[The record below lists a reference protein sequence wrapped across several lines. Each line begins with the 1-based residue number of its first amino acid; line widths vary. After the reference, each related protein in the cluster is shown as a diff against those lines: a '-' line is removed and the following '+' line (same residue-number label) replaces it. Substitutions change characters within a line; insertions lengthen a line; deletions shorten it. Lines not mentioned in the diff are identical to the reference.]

1 MLIWLVGVGEPL
13 PIDPDGKRLYRCG
26 MLAEALVTRGHSVV
40 WWTSTFS
47 HPRKKQRYLRDATA
61 VIWDDKCAL
70 RMIYAPAYRKNVSVA
85 RLLHHIVLAQRFGR
99 VCRKEPQPDVVL
111 CSLPLIELS
120 FASAEYGAEFGVPV
134 VVDVR
139 DLWPDQWLLAVHPG
153 LRRFAEPLL
162 FWYRAAVGK
171 SCRLAQALVAVSETY
186 LQWGL
191 RHAGR
196 SRSVLD
202 RVFPLGYD
210 ESSVLEFSGDDSFG
224 DEIRRRF
231 SIPNNS
237 LVLCFSGTMGLSY
250 DLETV
255 IDAAR
260 LLQNKGE
267 DRVRIVIAGDGD
279 AAARLRKRAEGLG
292 SVVLTGWLGLRE
304 LWGLL
309 RTSSIGLAPYVND
322 TLQTLPN
329 KIFEYMA
336 AGLPILSS
344 LKGECEQM
352 LRDEGIGL
360 SYQAGDAESL
370 ADAIQR
376 LLKDPA
382 VVAGM
387 AERARKLFQSRFSAQ
402 VVYPVYAQYL
412 EEIAVRYR
420 AEPKKF

>member
-1 MLIWLVGVGEPL
+1 MLIWLVAVGEPL
-13 PIDPDGKRLYRCG
+13 PIDPDGRRLYRYG
-26 MLAEALVTRGHSVV
+26 MLAKALVARGHSVV

-47 HPRKKQRYLRDATA
+47 HPRKQQRYAHDAAT
-61 VIWDDKCAL
+61 VVWDNCLL
-70 RMIYAPAYRKNVSVA
+70 RMIYAPAYRTNTSVA
-85 RLLHHIVLAQRFGR
+85 RLWHHFVLARRFSR
-99 VCRKEPQPDVVL
+99 ACVKEPRPDVLL
-111 CSLPLIELS
+111 CSLPLIELAL
-120 FASAEYGAEFGVPV
+120 ASAEYGSKTGIPS

-139 DLWPDQWLLAVHPG
+139 DLWPDQWLLVVRPG
-153 LRRFAEPLL
+153 LRRFVKPLL
-162 FWYRAAVGK
+162 FWYWAAVRK
-171 SCRLAQALVAVSETY
+171 SCRLSWSLAAVSETS

-196 SRSVLD
+196 ERSELD

-210 ESSVLEFSGDDSFG
+210 EASMLEFLGEDSLD

-231 SIPNNS
+231 SIPSDS

-250 DLETV
+250 DLDTV

-279 AAARLRKRAEGLG
+279 AAARLRKKSEGLRT
-292 SVVLTGWLGLRE
+292 VVLTGWLGPRE

-309 RTSSIGLAPYVND
+309 KTSSVGLAPYVRD

-344 LKGECEQM
+344 LRGECEQM
-352 LRDEGIGL
+352 LMDEGIGV

-376 LLKDPA
+376 LLKNPA
-382 VVAGM
+382 AVKEM
-387 AERARKLFQSRFSAQ
+387 ASRARKLFQSRFSAQ
-402 VVYPVYAQYL
+402 VVYSAYAEYL
-412 EEIAVRYR
+412 EGIAAKYC
-420 AEPKKF
+420 AEPKKS

>member
-1 MLIWLVGVGEPL
+1 MRIWLVTVGEPL
-13 PIDPDGKRLYRCG
+13 PIDREGKRLLRAG
-26 MLAEALVTRGHSVV
+26 MLAETLVARGHSVV
-40 WWTSTFS
+40 WWTSTFF
-47 HPRKKQRYLRDATA
+47 HARKYQRYASDTEIT
-61 VIWDDKCAL
+61 VWDRCKL
-70 RMIYAPAYRKNVSVA
+70 KLLYAPAYNTNTSVIRLWHHLLVDRKFRRA
-85 RLLHHIVLAQRFGR
+85 F
-99 VCRKEPQPDVVL
+99 KEEPRPDLVV

-120 FASAEYGAEFGVPV
+120 LSSAEYGAKHGVPAII
-134 VVDVR
+134 DIR
-139 DLWPDQWLLAVHPG
+139 DLWPDQWLLGVAPG
-153 LRRFAEPLL
+153 LRSFIWPLL
-162 FWYRAAVGK
+162 QWYRAEVRRA
-171 SCRLAQALVAVSETY
+171 CRLAYALTAVSDTY

-196 SRSVLD
+196 ERTELD

-210 ESSVLEFSGDDSFG
+210 EASMLEFSGDDSLD

-231 SIPNNS
+231 SIPSDS

-250 DLETV
+250 DLDTV

-267 DRVRIVIAGDGD
+267 DRVKIVIAGDGD
-279 AAARLRKRAEGLG
+279 AAARLRKKSEGLRT
-292 SVVLTGWLGLRE
+292 VVLTGWLGPRE

-309 RTSSIGLAPYVND
+309 KTSSVGLAPYVRD

-344 LKGECEQM
+344 LGGECEQM
-352 LRDEGIGL
+352 LMGEGIGL

-376 LLKDPA
+376 LMKNPA
-382 VVAGM
+382 VVKEM
-387 AERARKLFQSRFSAQ
+387 ASRARKLFQSRFSAQ
-402 VVYPVYAQYL
+402 VVYSAYAEYL
-412 EEIAVRYR
+412 EGIAAKYC
-420 AEPKKF
+420 AEPRKS